1 MHRHQPTPPT
11 RPGSHGRPRRGSRAL
26 RWLLAAVALLLL
38 GGSVLGGLHWLGVVD
53 AGDWASAS
61 LAETR
66 RRAHELTLA
75 LSENLPVYRVQLRTT
90 TCNLP
95 GAGTDNAVEVR
106 LNPSNS
112 TWLDYSHDDF
122 ERGASFTYDLGL
134 ENVDFLDD
142 ISMLELSK
150 TGSDVWCLR
159 RLELYVNNGL
169 IFERSYAP
177 SGRWLSSARRD
188 HGALSIPGGQLRRNP
203 NWAAYRPSLP
213 PDRIARSEI
222 ESRIESAVG
231 NALHGQKVTWRRL
244 RGSALEL
251 ARASR
256 LSYSGELGLELKLDN
271 WPDPQID
278 ASFRLAIS
286 CREGRLTM
294 RVRELRL
301 DVDSPW
307 YSDVATLGLL
317 DGKIEQTLRQALRN
331 VSLTRSTAVLIC
343 PPALGIASNGDLRLF

>member
-1 MHRHQPTPPT
+1 
-11 RPGSHGRPRRGSRAL
+11 
-26 RWLLAAVALLLL
+26 VLL

-53 AGDWASAS
+53 AGDWMSARI
-61 LAETR
+61 AETR
-66 RRAHELTLA
+66 RRARELTLA

-142 ISMLELSK
+142 ISMLRVSK

-169 IFERSYAP
+169 IFERSYAA
-177 SGRWLSSARRD
+177 SGRWLGGARNRT
-188 HGALSIPGGQLRRNP
+188 LSISGEQLRRSRS
-203 NWAAYRPSLP
+203 WAAYRPSLP
-213 PDRIARSEI
+213 PDRIARDEL

-231 NALHGQKVTWRRL
+231 DALHGQKVTWRRL
-244 RGSALEL
+244 RRSALEL
-251 ARASR
+251 TRAGR
-256 LSYSGELGLELKLDN
+256 LTYGGELGLEVKLDN
-271 WPDPQID
+271 WPDPEID
-278 ASFRLAIS
+278 VKFQLTVACNAG
-286 CREGRLTM
+286 ELTM
-294 RVRELRL
+294 HIRRLDL

-307 YSDVATLGLL
+307 YSDVATLGIL
-317 DGKIEQTLRQALRN
+317 DAKIEQTLRQALRN
-331 VSLTRSTAVLIC
+331 VSLTRSTAVLVC
-343 PPALGIASNGDLRLF
+343 PPALAITSNGDLQLY